1 MSPRSSSAYFI
12 SVLLHATV
20 IALILFLA
28 YAATENTV
36 DAPKV
41 FELVA
46 GAGNNY
52 AATEAPAL
60 GSPDGS
66 PTDTQPPVSAV
77 SVAPLPPVPTPP
89 APPEEV
95 IPAQE
100 TPPAALAPLPDTATA
115 PAPAKAKAKART
127 DAQKLPNFAK
137 NLKRIEAKRASRLI
151 ARYKKQ
157 MEAERLREERMSYD
171 EYRREHPG
179 GKGIAGG
186 VVGGSRSN
194 TKGGAG
200 GRALTREEGDLLD
213 AYFAELKLKIHDN
226 LIPPPEASDKLEA
239 VVEFYLAADGSL
251 SHPHV
256 VNSSGNREFDRSVVE
271 AFMQTRSIGPRP
283 DGKGETVRMTL
294 RLREEE

>member
-20 IALILFLA
+20 IALIIFIA

-52 AATEAPAL
+52 GATEAPAL

-66 PTDTQPPVSAV
+66 PTDTQPPVAV
-77 SVAPLPPVPTPP
+77 ASLPPIP
-89 APPEEV
+89 APPAEV
-95 IPAQE
+95 TPAPE
-100 TPPAALAPLPDTATA
+100 TPPATLTPLPEETTA
-115 PAPAKAKAKART
+115 PAPPKAKAKPKPDT
-127 DAQKLPNFAK
+127 QKVPNFTK
-137 NLKRIEAKRASRLI
+137 NLKRIETKRASRLI
-151 ARYKKQ
+151 AKYKKQ

-171 EYRREHPG
+171 EYKREHQG

-200 GRALTREEGDLLD
+200 GHALTREEGDLLD
-213 AYFAELKLKIHDN
+213 AYFAELKLRIHDN
-226 LIPPPEASDKLEA
+226 LVPPPEASDKLEA

-256 VNSSGNREFDRSVVE
+256 VESSGNREFDRSVVE
-271 AFMQTRSIGPRP
+271 AFVQTHSIGPRP
-283 DGKGETVRMTL
+283 DRKGETVRMTL